1 MLYLGM
7 FENYTIHS
15 LELKKITF
23 GQHFVI
29 SLFVKTKTFS

>member
-7 FENYTIHS
+7 FENYIIHS

-23 GQHFVI
+23 DWHFVI
-29 SLFVKTKTFS
+29 SLCVKTKTFS